1 VLGVEARRGERGP
14 TIRTSRRGK
23 KAPPKKLA
31 RIGRVLSG
39 DTAEAGAFKKMLAE
53 VVAEAVKSVLEPYLP
68 GLAAGAVQP
77 AGMRDNRIV
86 ELGRLRYRPGFTDVW
101 VDGVPYNLREREMAR
116 LCIQYLVEKKAFDA
130 RTARYFLAEIDPY
143 VREKSGLTRPVE
155 GRLADYFKD
164 RTGEL
169 RVLRTELV
177 VPAGRNKRYY
187 LRVD

>member
-1 VLGVEARRGERGP
+1 VRGARS
-14 TIRTSRRGK
+14 IRTSRRGK
-23 KAPPKKLA
+23 EAPPKKLA
-31 RIGRVLSG
+31 RIGRVPKEG
-39 DTAEAGAFKKMLAE
+39 TAEAAAFKKL
-53 VVAEAVKSVLEPYLP
+53 VADAVREAVKSVLEPYLP
-68 GLAAGAVQP
+68 GLAAAGVQP
-77 AGMRDNRIV
+77 AGVRDNRIV
-86 ELGRLRYRPGFTDVW
+86 ELGRLRYRPGFADVW
-101 VDGVPYNLREREMAR
+101 VEGVHYDLREREMAR

-164 RTGEL
+164 RTGKL
-169 RVLRTELV
+169 RVLRTKLV

>member
-1 VLGVEARRGERGP
+1 MKAPRSIRR
-14 TIRTSRRGK
+14 RRSGK
-23 KAPPKKLA
+23 KAPKKLA

-39 DTAEAGAFKKMLAE
+39 DTAEAAAFKKMLAE

-68 GLAAGAVQP
+68 GLAAAGVQP
-77 AGMRDNRIV
+77 AGMRGDGIV
-86 ELGRLRYRPGFTDVW
+86 ELGRLRYRPGFEDVW
-101 VDGVPYNLREREMAR
+101 VEGVHYDLRERVKAR
-116 LCIQYLVEKKAFDA
+116 LCLQYLVEKKAFDA

-143 VREKSGLTRPVE
+143 VREKGEFTRPVE

-164 RTGEL
+164 RTGKL
-169 RVLRTELV
+169 RALREELV